1 MRATLSF
8 EADVTRVNDIM
19 RSLVL
24 EESNALQ
31 EALMALEKAT
41 ADRIVEGI
49 SDALGHIYGVANQLE
64 QYRNMVVSFERA
76 RFETMIP
83 QDAPSGE
90 DVNATIH
97 RLAQAAGEARFDNF
111 LERINEESEDENDEP
126 QKG

>member
-64 QYRNMVVSFERA
+64 QYRNRVVSFERA

-90 DVNATIH
+90 DKDMVKLSNN
-97 RLAQAAGEARFDNF
+97 RLIPLD
-111 LERINEESEDENDEP
+111 
-126 QKG
+126 